1 MELQV
6 WRIFLIKFK
15 YVRWKNFLSTG
26 NQPIEIQLDRNPT
39 TLIIGENGAGKS
51 TILDA
56 LCFGLFGKP
65 FRIIS
70 KNQMV
75 NSINNSSTM
84 VEVEFSIGTVEYK
97 VIRGIKPNKF
107 EIYQNDKMMNLEA
120 NVRDYQKILEQQIL
134 KLNYGSFTQVVILGS
149 ASWAP
154 FMQLKAVKRRE
165 VVEEIL
171 DIKIFSTM
179 NVILKQK
186 LKTILED
193 IRDIEHQ
200 YDLVTSKIGMQETHM
215 SSMKENKDKIIQ
227 QKEKTI
233 SDNNNELVK
242 RKESEKELQDR
253 NKELLQSMIG
263 EDKVTQKRDKLK
275 DIQFTLKDK
284 HNRES
289 KMITFFEENDEC
301 PTCEQEISKDF
312 KTDKIKQNKAS
323 VKLLDEGLHKMSD
336 EMTKVNSKLKE
347 FKNIGKLV
355 QENEVSIAKLNT
367 SINELEKFNVKLE
380 TEIEQYKKDGVE
392 ESDVEK
398 LESLKLDIKKVEE
411 QKIKL
416 REDKVYHEAARSM
429 LMDTGIK
436 TKIIKQ
442 YLPIMNKLINKY
454 LTSME
459 FYVNFTLDE
468 NFEET
473 IKSRYRDEFT
483 YASFSEG
490 EKMRIDLALLFTWRA
505 IAKMKNST
513 NTNLLILDEI
523 FDSSLD
529 GTGTDEFLKILNT
542 LSGENIFVISHK
554 QDALVDKF
562 RSTIKFEKIRNFSH
576 VAT

>member
-1 MELQV
+1 M
-6 WRIFLIKFK
+6 IKFK
-15 YVRWKNFLSTG
+15 YLRWKNFLSTG

-120 NVRDYQKILEQQIL
+120 NVRDYHKILEQQIL
-134 KLNYGSFTQVVILGS
+134 KLNFGSFTQVIILGS

-154 FMQLKAVKRRE
+154 FMQLRTKHRRQ

-193 IRDIEHQ
+193 IRDIDHQ
-200 YDLVTSKIGMQETHM
+200 YELITSKIGMQETHI
-215 SSMKENKDKIIQ
+215 SSLRENKDKIIQ

-233 SDNNNELVK
+233 SDNNNELTK

-312 KTDKIKQNKAS
+312 KTEKIKQNKAS

-576 VAT
+576 VTT

>member
-1 MELQV
+1 M
-6 WRIFLIKFK
+6 IKFK

-26 NQPIEIQLDRNPT
+26 NQPIEIQLDKNPT

-65 FRIIS
+65 FRMIS

-75 NSINNSSTM
+75 NSINNSSTI
-84 VEVEFSIGTVEYK
+84 VEVEFSIGTVQYK
-97 VIRGIKPNKF
+97 VVRGIKPNKF

-154 FMQLKAVKRRE
+154 FMQLKANKRRE

-179 NVILKQK
+179 NLILKQK
-186 LKTILED
+186 IKTIMED
-193 IRDIEHQ
+193 IRDIDHQ
-200 YDLVTSKIGMQETHM
+200 YELVSSKIGMQETHIKG
-215 SSMKENKDKIIQ
+215 MKENKDKIIQ
-227 QKEKTI
+227 QKQSVIKE
-233 SDNNNELVK
+233 NESELLR
-242 RKESEKELQDR
+242 RKSGEKELQDR
-253 NKELLQSMIG
+253 NKELLNNMIG
-263 EDKVTQKRDKLK
+263 EDKVAEKRDKLK

-284 HNRES
+284 HNRET

-301 PTCEQEISKDF
+301 PTCEQEISKEF
-312 KTDKIKQNKAS
+312 KTKKIQQNQTS
-323 VKLLDEGLHKMSD
+323 VNLLDEGLEKLSTEMS
-336 EMTKVNSKLKE
+336 KVNTKLKE
-347 FKNIGKLV
+347 YKNVAKLIR
-355 QENEVSIAKLNT
+355 ENEVSIAQLNT
-367 SINELEKFNVKLE
+367 SIKELEKFNVKLE

-392 ESDVEK
+392 ESDIEK
-398 LESLKLDIKKVEE
+398 LESLKLDIQKVEE
-411 QKIKL
+411 QKTKL

-505 IAKMKNST
+505 VAKMKNST

-529 GTGTDEFLKILNT
+529 SSGTDEFMRILYT
-542 LSGENIFVISHK
+542 TMAKENVFVISHK
-554 QDALVDKF
+554 GDTLIDKF
-562 RSTIKFEKIRNFSH
+562 PRVMKFEKHKNFTRM
-576 VAT
+576 AE